1 MPAPSSASGKGARL
15 IDFDAARGA
24 LTTMQVHTART
35 QDKIWSANAETFRRD
50 DTDILTAAIGNE
62 RVAEAWIR
70 YCGNLASVA
79 ATSLS
84 VLHVVAEQVD
94 PDCAGAAIERL
105 LTIHAYGLRALA
117 QRAAQRPLLEDRQR
131 VIAYL
136 RADMQA
142 EGVVQFRILFL
153 DAKSFLILDEIM
165 NRGTID
171 HIPIYP
177 REIIRRALEV
187 YAASIVIVHNHPW
200 GDPSPAA
207 WHVEVTQ
214 QIIAAGSALGICVKD
229 HLIIGRNGTA
239 SLRKL
244 GLLSGRQKKA
254 A

>member
-1 MPAPSSASGKGARL
+1 
-15 IDFDAARGA
+15 
-24 LTTMQVHTART
+24 MQVHSTRT
-35 QDKIWSANAETFRRD
+35 QDKIWSADTEPLRRD
-50 DTDILTAAIGNE
+50 DADILTAAIGNE
-62 RVAEAWIR
+62 RVAEAWIG
-70 YCGNLASVA
+70 YCGNLAGVA

-94 PDCAGAAIERL
+94 PDCADEAIERL

-117 QRAAQRPLLEDRQR
+117 QRVARRPLLEDRQR

-142 EGVVQFRILFL
+142 EGVIQFRILFL

-171 HIPIYP
+171 HTPIYP
-177 REIIRRALEV
+177 REIMRRALEV

-207 WHVEVTQ
+207 WHIEVTR

-239 SLRKL
+239 SLQKL
-244 GLLSGRQKKA
+244 GLLSASRRRA

>member
-1 MPAPSSASGKGARL
+1 M

-24 LTTMQVHTART
+24 LTTMQEHSART
-35 QDKIWSANAETFRRD
+35 QDKIWSANNDRLKCD
-50 DTDILTAAIGNE
+50 DADILTAAIGNE

-70 YCGNLASVA
+70 YFGNLAGVA

-84 VLHVVAEQVD
+84 VLHVVAVQVD
-94 PDCAGAAIERL
+94 PDCAHAAIERL

-142 EGVVQFRILFL
+142 EGIIQFRILFL
-153 DAKSFLILDEIM
+153 DAKSYLILDEIM

-171 HIPIYP
+171 HMPIYP
-177 REIIRRALEV
+177 REIMRRALEV
-187 YAASIVIVHNHPW
+187 YAASIIIVHNHPW
-200 GDPSPAA
+200 GDPSPEAR
-207 WHVEVTQ
+207 HVEVTR
-214 QIIAAGSALGICVKD
+214 QIIAAGCALGICVKD

-239 SLRKL
+239 SFQRL
-244 GLLSGRQKKA
+244 GLLSASRRRSA
-254 A
+254 

>member
-1 MPAPSSASGKGARL
+1 MKVHSARS
-15 IDFDAARGA
+15 
-24 LTTMQVHTART
+24 
-35 QDKIWSANAETFRRD
+35 QDEIWRANTEPFRRE

-62 RVAEAWIR
+62 RVAEAWIK
-70 YCGNLASVA
+70 CFGNLAGVA
-79 ATSLS
+79 ATNLS

-94 PDCAGAAIERL
+94 SDCADAAIARL

-142 EGVVQFRILFL
+142 EGVMQFRILFL
-153 DAKSFLILDEIM
+153 DAKSYLILDEIM
-165 NRGTID
+165 NRGSID

-177 REIIRRALEV
+177 REIMRRALEV

-200 GDPSPAA
+200 GDPTPAA
-207 WHVEVTQ
+207 CYVEGTR

-229 HLIIGRNGTA
+229 HLIIGKNGTA

-244 GLLSGRQKKA
+244 GLLPASRRRA